1 MKKNIILGKNCKI
14 DKTAKLGIISGRS
27 TLKGALLVIGEKAIV
42 RSGTVVYAGTRIGK
56 NLQTGHNVVIREEN
70 EIGDNFQ
77 IWSNSVIDYGCKI
90 GANVKIHSNCYI
102 AQYTIIEDNAFLAP
116 GVITANDP
124 HPGCKYSKKC
134 MHGPTVKKG
143 AQIGCNVTI
152 LPLIT
157 IGENSLIGAGSVVTK
172 DIPANSVAYGN
183 PAKVKKKI
191 NQLRCPLGITDKPY
205 KGVGVYR

>member
-1 MKKNIILGKNCKI
+1 MLKMKKNIILGKNCKI
-14 DKTAKLGIISGRS
+14 DRTAKLGIVSGR
-27 TLKGALLVIGEKAIV
+27 KKKAEKLVIGNNAVV
-42 RSGTVVYAGTRIGK
+42 RSNTVIYAGNKIGN

-70 EIGDNFQ
+70 EIGNNFQ
-77 IWSNSVIDYGCKI
+77 IWSNSVVDYGCKI

-102 AQYTIIEDNAFLAP
+102 AQYTVIEDNVFLAP

-134 MHGPTVKKG
+134 MRGPTIKKG
-143 AQIGCNVTI
+143 AQIGCNTTV
-152 LPLIT
+152 LPFIT

-183 PAKVKKKI
+183 PARVIKKI
-191 NQLRCPLGITDKPY
+191 DQLKCPLKITDKPY
-205 KGVGVYR
+205 KDI